1 MPHSITCFGELLVDM
16 IALNPGKLTEVDG
29 FLKKFGGAPANTASG
44 LAKLGVP
51 VNYICK
57 VGADPFGEFLKNGLK
72 SYGVNIDG
80 VVTSPTG
87 TTTLAF
93 VSLTEAGE
101 RDFFF
106 IRGVH
111 DKITPAE
118 VELPKSTAIFH
129 FGSLTQTSSMGLKAT
144 AKLIQEAAKQKA
156 ILSYD
161 PNIREFLWG
170 DLKLAKLVV
179 LDTLKKVNNFKVNEE
194 EAELLSA
201 ETDPAKAAAKLFR
214 NNLDILII
222 TLAGKG
228 CYYKTAK
235 FSGYIPTIKIKVVD
249 TTGAG
254 DAFNTG
260 FLAGLF
266 QANKPASQLPKPEL
280 EKILKQA
287 VIIGSLTTTKKGA
300 VSAFPS
306 RHQLGRTDD
315 TAIFD
320 CFKHHRVIRGQ

>member
-1 MPHSITCFGELLVDM
+1 MRKNITCFGELLVDM
-16 IALNPGKLTEVDG
+16 IALNTGKLTEVDG

-57 VGADPFGEFLKNGLK
+57 VGADPFGEFLIKNLK
-72 SYGVNIDG
+72 MYGVNIKN
-80 VVTSPTG
+80 VVVSPTG

-111 DKITPAE
+111 DKISPHE
-118 VELPKSTAIFH
+118 VDLPKSTGIFH
-129 FGSLTQTSSMGLKAT
+129 FGSLTQTSPMGLKAT
-144 AKLIQEAAKQKA
+144 AKLIGQAIKQKA

-179 LDTLKKVNNFKVNEE
+179 LDTLKKVNILKVNEE
-194 EAELLSA
+194 EAELLSGLKSPA
-201 ETDPAKAAAKLFR
+201 EAAKKLWR
-214 NNLDILII
+214 DNLDLLMI
-222 TLAGKG
+222 TLASKG
-228 CYYKTAK
+228 AYYHTRN
-235 FSGYIPTIKIKVVD
+235 FSGQVKTIKVKAVD

-254 DAFNTG
+254 DAFN
-260 FLAGLF
+260 AGMLESIYRNPGLLKM
-266 QANKPASQLPKPEL
+266 AEKKEMEAAVRRAS
-280 EKILKQA
+280 
-287 VIIGSLTTTKKGA
+287 IIGSLTTTKKGA
-300 VSAFPS
+300 VAAFPTKAEIKKY
-306 RHQLGRTDD
+306 L
-315 TAIFD
+315 
-320 CFKHHRVIRGQ
+320 

>member
-1 MPHSITCFGELLVDM
+1 MPQSVTCFGELLVDM

-29 FLKKFGGAPANTASG
+29 FLKKFGGAPANTAAG
-44 LAKLGVP
+44 LAKLGIP
-51 VNYICK
+51 ANYICK

-72 SYGVNIDG
+72 AYGVSIEG
-80 VVTSPTG
+80 VITSPTG

-111 DKITPAE
+111 DKISPQE
-118 VELPKSTAIFH
+118 VELPRNTSIFH
-129 FGSLTQTSSMGLKAT
+129 FGSLTQTSTIGLKAT
-144 AKLIQEAAKQKA
+144 SKLINQAIKQSA

-179 LDTLKKVNNFKVNEE
+179 LDTLKKVNVLKVNEE
-194 EAELLSA
+194 EAQLLSG
-201 ETDPAKAAAKLFR
+201 ETNPAKAAVKLFR
-214 NNLDILII
+214 DNLDILII

-235 FSGYIPTIKIKVVD
+235 FSGFISTIKVKVVD

-254 DAFNTG
+254 DAFNAG
-260 FLAGLF
+260 FLSGLSRS
-266 QANKPASQLPKPEL
+266 NKRASQLPKPEL
-280 EKILKQA
+280 EKILRQA
-287 VIIGSLTTTKKGA
+287 VVIGSLTTTKKGA
-300 VSAFPS
+300 VSAFPNKKTVNS
-306 RHQLGRTDD
+306 NGIVFIDSENYLE
-315 TAIFD
+315 
-320 CFKHHRVIRGQ
+320 

>member
-1 MPHSITCFGELLVDM
+1 MIKSVTCFGELLVDM
-16 IALNPGKLTEVDG
+16 IALNTGKLTQVDG

-57 VGADPFGEFLKNGLK
+57 VGADPFGEFLKEELK
-72 SYGVNIDG
+72 NCKVNIQG
-80 VVTSPTG
+80 VVTSPVG

-93 VSLTEAGE
+93 VSLTQQGE

-111 DKITPAE
+111 DKIYPQE
-118 VELPKSTAIFH
+118 VELPKNTGVFH
-129 FGSLTQTSSMGLKAT
+129 FGSLTQTSPMGLKAT
-144 AKLIQEAAKQKA
+144 AKLINQAIKQKA

-179 LDTLKKVNNFKVNEE
+179 LDTMKKVNNFKVNEE
-194 EAELLSA
+194 EAELLSG
-201 ETDPAKAAAKLFR
+201 EKNPAKAAAKLFR
-214 NNLDILII
+214 DNLDILII

-235 FSGYIPTIKIKVVD
+235 YYGYIKTIKVKVVD

-254 DAFNTG
+254 DAFN
-260 FLAGLF
+260 AGLIEGMY
-266 QANKPASQLPKPEL
+266 QSGKRLADMDRPVL
-280 EKILKQA
+280 EKILRRA
-287 VIIGSLTTTKKGA
+287 VVIGSLTTTKKGA
-300 VSAFPS
+300 VSAFPTK
-306 RHQLGRTDD
+306 QE
-315 TAIFD
+315 IN
-320 CFKHHRVIRGQ
+320 KYIK

>member
-1 MPHSITCFGELLVDM
+1 MINSVTCFGELLVDM
-16 IALNPGKLTEVDG
+16 IALNSGKLTEVNG
-29 FLKKFGGAPANTASG
+29 FLKKFGGAPANTAAG
-44 LAKLGVP
+44 LAKLGIP

-57 VGADPFGEFLKNGLK
+57 VGADPFGEFLKQQLK
-72 SYGVNIDG
+72 SYGVNTG
-80 VVTSPTG
+80 RVVTSPTG

-93 VSLTEAGE
+93 VSLTEKGE

-106 IRGVH
+106 IWGVH
-111 DKITPAE
+111 DKISPTE
-118 VELPKSTAIFH
+118 VELPKNTSIFH
-129 FGSLTQTSSMGLKAT
+129 FGSLTQTSSTGLKAT
-144 AKLIQEAAKQKA
+144 AKLIQQATKQKA

-194 EAELLSA
+194 EAELLSG
-201 ETDPAKAAAKLFR
+201 ETDPAQAAGKLFR
-214 NNLDILII
+214 SNLDILII

-254 DAFNTG
+254 DAFNAG

-266 QANKPASQLPKPEL
+266 QANKRASQLPKLEL
-280 EKILKQA
+280 EKILKQS

-306 RHQLGRTDD
+306 RHQLGRPED
-315 TAIFD
+315 AAVLIS
-320 CFKHHRVIRGQ
+320 

>member
-1 MPHSITCFGELLVDM
+1 MPQTVTCFGELLVDM

-29 FLKKFGGAPANTASG
+29 FLKKFGGAPANTATG
-44 LAKLGVP
+44 LAKLGIP
-51 VNYICK
+51 ANYLCK

-72 SYGVNIDG
+72 AYGVNIDG

-118 VELPKSTAIFH
+118 VELPKTTNIFH

-144 AKLIQEAAKQKA
+144 AKLIQQAIKQPA

-194 EAELLSA
+194 EAQLLSG
-201 ETDPAKAAAKLFR
+201 ETNPAKAAIKLFR
-214 NNLDILII
+214 DNLDILVI
-222 TLAGKG
+222 TLAAKG

-235 FSGYIPTIKIKVVD
+235 FSGFISTIKVKVVD

-254 DAFNTG
+254 DAFNAG
-260 FLAGLF
+260 FLAGLY
-266 QANKPASQLPKPEL
+266 QANKRASQLSQPHL
-280 EKILKQA
+280 ESILKQA

-300 VSAFPS
+300 VSAFP
-306 RHQLGRTDD
+306 TKPE
-315 TAIFD
+315 IN
-320 CFKHHRVIRGQ
+320 KYI